1 MAKKHQEPKQAPV
14 NEPAVTVKVIA
25 NALGEGGVTYLRG
38 ATFETTAERAAALA
52 GLVEIVK
59 EAK

>member
-1 MAKKHQEPKQAPV
+1 MAKKHKEPEQAAV

-25 NALGEGGVTYLRG
+25 NALGEGGVTYFHG
-38 ATFETTAERAAALA
+38 ATFETSAARAAALA

-59 EAK
+59 DAK